1 MSSRREAV
9 SRSEPLEGSP
19 TAFGKNATERG
30 FRDGLPISHPAAA
43 TYAKPD
49 LLIMSDAAN

>member
-1 MSSRREAV
+1 MSAAGSRLAQRAV
-9 SRSEPLEGSP
+9 GGSP

-43 TYAKPD
+43 STQS
-49 LLIMSDAAN
+49 LTC